1 MAPAELLAESI
12 SVLVCYSPAP
22 RQIEQVRLTLPA
34 GSTVRDAVQ
43 ASGLLVKL
51 GEQALDVGLWGRRV
65 GPDVVLHPD
74 DRVELYRALTVDP
87 KEARRLRY
95 RTQKPPRRK
104 LIGPAA

>member
-1 MAPAELLAESI
+1 MAPAEPHAALI
-12 SVLVCYSPAP
+12 NVLVCYSPAP

-34 GSTVRDAVQ
+34 CSTVRDAVQ
-43 ASGLLVKL
+43 ASGLLARL
-51 GEQALDVGLWGRRV
+51 AEQALDVGLWGRRV
-65 GPDVVLHPD
+65 GPDVMLHAD

>member
-1 MAPAELLAESI
+1 MAPAEPRDESI

-22 RQIEQVRLTLPA
+22 RQIEQVRLALPA

-43 ASGLLVKL
+43 ASGLPARL

-65 GPDVVLHPD
+65 GPDVVLHTD

-87 KEARRLRY
+87 KEARRQRY

>member
-1 MAPAELLAESI
+1 MALAETHAAWI

-43 ASGLLVKL
+43 ASELAARL
-51 GEQALDVGLWGRRV
+51 GDQTLDVGLWGRRV
-65 GPDVVLHPD
+65 GPDAVLQAD

-95 RTQKPPRRK
+95 RTQKPPRRR